1 MPFMVWNDRLSVGV
15 AALDADHKKMVEII
29 NELYDAILAGS
40 GREKLDGLL
49 DRLMDYARY
58 HFVRE
63 EELFAKTEYP
73 DAAAHKREHE
83 EMAAWINTTCKL
95 HRGSTIPA
103 PSLEV
108 MIRLKDYFFDH
119 ILSSDQK
126 YVPHIKAHN
135 IR

>member
-15 AALDADHKKMVEII
+15 AALDADHKKMVQII

-40 GREKLDGLL
+40 GREKLDGIL
-49 DRLMDYARY
+49 DRLMDYAHY

-63 EELFAKTEYP
+63 EEMFARTEYP
-73 DAAAHKREHE
+73 EAAAHKREHE
-83 EMAAWINTTCKL
+83 EMGVWINTTRQL
-95 HRGSTIPA
+95 YRDSTVPA

-119 ILSSDQK
+119 ILSETRNMC
-126 YVPHIKAHN
+126 PT
-135 IR
+135 